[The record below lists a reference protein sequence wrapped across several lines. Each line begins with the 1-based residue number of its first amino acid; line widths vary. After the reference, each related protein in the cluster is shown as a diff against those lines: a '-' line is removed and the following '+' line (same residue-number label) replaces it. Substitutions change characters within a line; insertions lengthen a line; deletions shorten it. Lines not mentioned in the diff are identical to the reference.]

1 MVRLIKRKKVTF
13 LLSGGGSNIYK
24 ILKKNLT
31 FKKFITLS
39 IISNNQVSKQ
49 IKELIK
55 LNELEIKIYEK
66 VSNLKT
72 KFLGDCDVVFSVGYL
87 KKINSEIIENFEIIN
102 LHPSLL
108 PKYKGLMTHKRML
121 INKEAKYG
129 YSIHKV
135 TKYLDDGKILS
146 QNKKDIS
153 TINEARLSSNHK
165 RLEHQR
171 VYRDL
176 VNLLN

>member
-1 MVRLIKRKKVTF
+1 VKLIKKKNITF
-13 LLSGGGSNIYK
+13 LLSGGGSNLYQ

-31 FKKFITLS
+31 SKKFNVIS
-39 IISNNQVSKQ
+39 IISNNLISKQ

-55 LNELEIKIYEK
+55 SNELEIKIYEK
-66 VSNLKT
+66 VSNLKP
-72 KFLGDCDVVFSVGYL
+72 KFLGDCDIIFSVGYL
-87 KKINSEIIENFEIIN
+87 KKINSEIIENYEIIN

-135 TKYLDDGKILS
+135 TKYLDDGEIL
-146 QNKKDIS
+146 NKNQRNIF
-153 TINEARLSSNHK
+153 TYNEDELSLNQK
-165 RLEHQR
+165 RLEHQS
-171 VYRDL
+171 VFKDL
-176 VNLLN
+176 VSFLN

>member
-1 MVRLIKRKKVTF
+1 MKLIKKKNIIF
-13 LLSGGGSNIYK
+13 LLSGGGSNLYQ

-31 FKKFITLS
+31 SKKFNVIS
-39 IISNNQVSKQ
+39 IISNNLISKQ

-55 LNELEIKIYEK
+55 SNELEIKIYEK
-66 VSNLKT
+66 VSNLKP
-72 KFLGDCDVVFSVGYL
+72 KFLGDCDIIFSVGYL
-87 KKINSEIIENFEIIN
+87 KKINSEIIENYEIIN

-135 TKYLDDGKILS
+135 TKYLDDGEIL
-146 QNKKDIS
+146 NKNQRNIF
-153 TINEARLSSNHK
+153 TYNEDELSLNQK
-165 RLEHQR
+165 RLEHQS
-171 VYRDL
+171 VFKDL
-176 VNLLN
+176 VNFLY

>member
-1 MVRLIKRKKVTF
+1 MKLIKKKNITF
-13 LLSGGGSNIYK
+13 LLSGGGSNLYQ

-31 FKKFITLS
+31 SKRFNVIS
-39 IISNNQVSKQ
+39 IISNNLISKQ

-55 LNELEIKIYEK
+55 SNELEIKIYEK
-66 VSNLKT
+66 VSNLKP
-72 KFLGDCDVVFSVGYL
+72 KFLGDCDVIFSVGYL
-87 KKINSEIIENFEIIN
+87 KKINSEIIENYEIIN

-135 TKYLDDGKILS
+135 TKYLDDGEIL
-146 QNKKDIS
+146 NKNQKNIF
-153 TINEARLSSNHK
+153 TYNEDELGLNQK
-165 RLEHQR
+165 RLEHQS
-171 VYRDL
+171 VFKDL
-176 VNLLN
+176 VSFLN

>member
-1 MVRLIKRKKVTF
+1 MRLIKRKKVTF
-13 LLSGGGSNIYK
+13 LLSGGGSNLYK

-31 FKKFITLS
+31 SKKFITLS

-55 LNELEIKIYEK
+55 LNELKIKIYEK
-66 VSNLKT
+66 VSNLDT
-72 KFLGDCDVVFSVGYL
+72 KFIGNCDVVFSVGYL
-87 KKINSEIIENFEIIN
+87 KKIESKIIENYEIIN

-121 INKEAKYG
+121 INNENKYG

-135 TKYLDDGKILS
+135 TKYLDDGEILS
-146 QNKKDIS
+146 QNQQSIS
-153 TINEARLSSNHK
+153 TSSENELSANHK
-165 RLEHQR
+165 RLEHQE
-171 VYRDL
+171 VFKDL
-176 VNLLN
+176 VNFLN

>member
-1 MVRLIKRKKVTF
+1 MKLIKKKNITF
-13 LLSGGGSNIYK
+13 LLSGGGSNLYQ

-31 FKKFITLS
+31 SNKFKVIS
-39 IISNNQVSKQ
+39 IISNNLISKQ

-55 LNELEIKIYEK
+55 SNELEIKIYEK
-66 VSNLKT
+66 VTNLKP
-72 KFLGDCDVVFSVGYL
+72 KFLGDCDIIFSVGYL
-87 KKINSEIIENFEIIN
+87 KKINSEIIENYEIIN

-135 TKYLDDGKILS
+135 TKYLDDGEILT
-146 QNKKDIS
+146 QNQRHIS
-153 TINEARLSSNHK
+153 TSSENELSLNQK
-165 RLEHQR
+165 RIEHQS
-171 VYRDL
+171 VFKDL
-176 VNLLN
+176 ISFLN